1 MIRRRELSGSEWDF
15 VRPLLPRTSA
25 GRPRRD
31 DRMVLNGIVWK
42 FRAGAAWR
50 DVPERYG
57 RPTTLHTRFHRWA
70 RDGTFARMLRRA
82 QAKADAAGQIGRL
95 VSIASAVV
103 RVHQHAAGP
112 KRGLPAPG
120 RSRCGLTSEIHMACG
135 AVGRPLAFVITGGN
149 TNDCAQFT
157 AVMEAMLGPRT
168 GPGRPRLRPDHLT
181 ADEGYSS
188 KTIRAWLRRRGI
200 AHTIPE
206 RADQIRN
213 RARLGSSGGRP
224 PAFDKQL
231 CKRRNVV
238 ERCFNG
244 LKQWRGIA
252 TRYDKTADSC
262 QATLTLASLLTWA

>member
-157 AVMEAMLGPRT
+157 AVMEAMLWSPHRPRT
-168 GPGRPRLRPDHLT
+168 ATAASRPPD
-181 ADEGYSS
+181 S
-188 KTIRAWLRRRGI
+188 RRGLQLEDHPRV
-200 AHTIPE
+200 AEAPRHRTHHP
-206 RADQIRN
+206 RASGPDPQPSPARQQRGPPAGLRQAALQATQRSGTLLQRPQAMARN
-213 RARLGSSGGRP
+213 RY
-224 PAFDKQL
+224 Q
-231 CKRRNVV
+231 V
-238 ERCFNG
+238 
-244 LKQWRGIA
+244 
-252 TRYDKTADSC
+252 
-262 QATLTLASLLTWA
+262 